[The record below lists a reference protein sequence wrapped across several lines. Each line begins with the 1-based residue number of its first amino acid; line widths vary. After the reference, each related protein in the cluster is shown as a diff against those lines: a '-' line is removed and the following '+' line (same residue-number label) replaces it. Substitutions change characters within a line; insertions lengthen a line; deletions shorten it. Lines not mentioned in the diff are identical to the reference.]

1 MEQLQWSYSS
11 LKDFIGCP
19 KRYQETKVLKNYQ
32 FKPTEATTYGN
43 KVHSALESYVKESI
57 PLPLNYQRFE
67 GYVKALLELEGE
79 KLTEHH
85 MALDIKGSPC
95 NWGAKNRW
103 VRGIADL
110 LIVNGNHAWI
120 VDYKTGS
127 ERYPDP
133 DQLKL
138 MALLTFSHYPEI
150 EKINAALFFIMH
162 GVIVDESYVQDQ
174 IAELWGVFYPHLER
188 LKMSFENDTWPE
200 NPTALCRFC
209 PVVTCK
215 FNKE

>member
-19 KRYQETKVLKNYQ
+19 KRYQETKVLKNYE

-43 KVHSALESYVKESI
+43 KVHSALENYVKESTT
-57 PLPLNYQRFE
+57 LPLNYQRFE

-95 NWGAKNRW
+95 KWGAKERW

-110 LIVNGNHAWI
+110 LIINGNHARI

-150 EKINAALFFIMH
+150 EKIDAALFFVVH
-162 GVIVDESYVQDQ
+162 DVIVDESYTRDQ

-188 LKMSFENDTWPE
+188 LKMSFEKNTWPE

>member
-1 MEQLQWSYSS
+1 
-11 LKDFIGCP
+11 
-19 KRYQETKVLKNYQ
+19 V
-32 FKPTEATTYGN
+32 
-43 KVHSALESYVKESI
+43 
-57 PLPLNYQRFE
+57 
-67 GYVKALLELEGE
+67 
-79 KLTEHH
+79 
-85 MALDIKGSPC
+85 
-95 NWGAKNRW
+95 
-103 VRGIADL
+103 GIADL
-110 LIVNGNHAWI
+110 LIINGNHARI

-150 EKINAALFFIMH
+150 EKIDAALFFVVH
-162 GVIVDESYVQDQ
+162 DVIVDESYTRDQ

-188 LKMSFENDTWPE
+188 LKMSFEKNTWPE